1 MKLKFFK
8 KSKKIRWQFKST
20 NLIIALLACLLVLA
34 ILFLCT
40 LSWGVYKLDWRG
52 QFVDQIMS
60 YLPLPAAKVDNTYIL
75 FPEYLQALKAAE
87 KFYAKQKEA
96 NYPNVPDS
104 DKLKQI
110 VLEDRLIANILV
122 KKIAKG
128 YNISVSQ
135 ADIDAKIDEI
145 VQNSGSQ
152 DKFEKF
158 LKEYYGLDIL
168 GYIKIFVIPN
178 LYYDK
183 TNQAVIEDNLI
194 NGDAKKKAQE
204 ALNKLRNNESFE
216 EVAKIYSDD
225 INKDKNASQENFLR
239 GELAKDIED
248 ELFSMKEGTYTDI
261 ITLPDSYAIFK
272 LLKKDENKGVLTT
285 QRIVIKLKTLDNLI
299 TEQKQ
304 KAQIKIYAY

>member
-1 MKLKFFK
+1 
-8 KSKKIRWQFKST
+8 
-20 NLIIALLACLLVLA
+20 
-34 ILFLCT
+34 
-40 LSWGVYKLDWRG
+40 
-52 QFVDQIMS
+52 
-60 YLPLPAAKVDNTYIL
+60 
-75 FPEYLQALKAAE
+75 
-87 KFYAKQKEA
+87 
-96 NYPNVPDS
+96 
-104 DKLKQI
+104 
-110 VLEDRLIANILV
+110 
-122 KKIAKG
+122 
-128 YNISVSQ
+128 
-135 ADIDAKIDEI
+135 
-145 VQNSGSQ
+145 
-152 DKFEKF
+152 
-158 LKEYYGLDIL
+158 LDIL
-168 GYIKIFVIPN
+168 GYKKIFVIPN

-194 NGDAKKKAQE
+194 NGEAKKKAQE

-216 EVAKIYSDD
+216 EVAKTYSDD